1 MPKGGFVYIVTN
13 LTHST
18 LYTGVT
24 SDLISRII
32 QHREKYLPNSF
43 TAKYKCYKLVYYH
56 AFDHIESAI
65 EEEKRI
71 KGGSRV
77 KKIEL
82 IESMNPDWKDLY
94 DDIKDW

>member
-13 LTHST
+13 ITHSA

-24 SDLISRII
+24 SDLVTRII
-32 QHREKYLPNSF
+32 QHREKHFPNSF
-43 TAKYKCYKLVYYH
+43 TAKYKCHKLVYYQ

-71 KGGSRV
+71 KGGSRA
-77 KKIEL
+77 KKIKL
-82 IESMNPDWKDLY
+82 IESMNPAWEDIY
-94 DDIKDW
+94 NDIKDW

>member
-32 QHREKYLPNSF
+32 QHREKHFPKSF
-43 TAKYKCYKLVYYH
+43 TAKYKCYKLVYYE

-71 KGGSRV
+71 KGGSRA

-82 IESMNPDWKDLY
+82 IKSMNPDWKDLY
-94 DDIKDW
+94 NDIKDW

>member
-24 SDLISRII
+24 SDLVSRII
-32 QHREKYLPNSF
+32 QHREKHLPNSF
-43 TAKYKCYKLVYYH
+43 TAKYKCYKLVYYQ
-56 AFDHIESAI
+56 AFGHIESAI

-82 IESMNPDWKDLY
+82 VESMNPDWEDLY

>member
-1 MPKGGFVYIVTN
+1 MSKGGFVYIVTN
-13 LTHST
+13 LNHST

-32 QHREKYLPNSF
+32 QHREKHFPNSF
-43 TAKYKCYKLVYYH
+43 TAKYKCCNLVYYK
-56 AFDHIESAI
+56 AFGHIESAI

-71 KGGSRV
+71 KGGSRA

-82 IESMNPDWKDLY
+82 IESMNPDWDDLY
-94 DDIKDW
+94 DQIKDW